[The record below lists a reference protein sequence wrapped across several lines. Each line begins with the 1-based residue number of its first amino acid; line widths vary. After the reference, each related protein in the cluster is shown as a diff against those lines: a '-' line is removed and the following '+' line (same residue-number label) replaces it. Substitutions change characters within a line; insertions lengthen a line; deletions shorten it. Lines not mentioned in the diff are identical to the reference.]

1 MDSHKALK
9 SAIGLAARGLRIF
22 PLRPYS
28 KTPAITEWQ
37 INATSDVEIIKSW
50 WSHNPQYNLGVCM
63 TDWVGFDVDVKK
75 IGMEA
80 LDNYKSAGGVFDT
93 LTVLTPTG
101 GYHFYFSGPDSKTCA
116 DVKPGIDIR
125 SHHGYLVGP
134 GSVLD
139 PILAG
144 DEKLTAGEYVITNDL
159 PIAECPKRL
168 IRLLS
173 APIDRKIDRS
183 AVALSLEGGAD
194 SEASI
199 SIAKGWLEN
208 EAEPSIE
215 GLGGNTN
222 AFRVA
227 SQTVVD
233 YALSPRTAFDLM
245 MEVWNPRCIPPWD
258 AEDLGTIVEN
268 ASRYASGR
276 TGFRTP
282 SLMFG
287 GVTVVPSNTTPPA
300 PEPEGPEWWDVEEF
314 GNAPE
319 LEDIPDRPWLIERLF
334 MRGQV
339 TLFGGE
345 GGAGKSAITL
355 AMAAHFAVGKGF
367 GPYELRELGKP
378 MRIAMY
384 NAEDDIAEQGRRLHG
399 VCQKYALDF
408 SEVRKNIKF
417 MDASTFGG
425 PLTFAA
431 HGALPGEII
440 TNERAIEGFCKLVE
454 KHSVDLLTYDP
465 LVNLHT
471 CEENDN
477 REMRLVLEIF
487 TSLASRTGTA
497 ISMAHHTG
505 KGSGQKARGD
515 QDAFRGAGA
524 IINRCRIAIIVSNAL
539 EDEYRKFGISPKRG
553 RVTRLDDAKANLY
566 MKLEGAVAYM
576 KWDTLALRPRE
587 LVGVPMLIDTTS
599 AEKARK
605 QSVAQFLYG
614 YMTSVNAACVSKA
627 EAVRA
632 LVSSH
637 PPDEGA
643 TETVLAKELEIS
655 FAHPVPT
662 SDPGISV
669 VFSMVEGQKHPM
681 FHILGRHKIDVG
693 IFA

>member
-1 MDSHKALK
+1 MDSHKALQ
-9 SAIGLAARGLRIF
+9 SALDLAARGLRVF

-28 KTPAITEWQ
+28 KTPAIKEWQ
-37 INATSDVEIIKSW
+37 VHATTDIEAIKAW
-50 WSHNPQYNLGVCM
+50 WAANPESNIGVCT
-63 TDWVGFDVDVKK
+63 TDLVGFDVDVKA

-80 LDNYKSAGGVFDT
+80 LDNYKNAGGVFDT

-101 GYHFYFSGPDSKTCA
+101 GYHFYFTGPDSKTCA
-116 DVKPGIDIR
+116 NVKPGVDIR

-139 PILAG
+139 PGLSG
-144 DEKLTAGEYVITNDL
+144 EEGLTAGEYVITNDTA
-159 PIAECPKRL
+159 IAECPKKL
-168 IRLLS
+168 LRLLS
-173 APIDRKIDRS
+173 SPIDRKVDRTS
-183 AVALSLEGGAD
+183 IALNLEGGAD

-199 SIAKGWLEN
+199 NIARGWLEN
-208 EAEPSIE
+208 EADPSIQ
-215 GLGGNTN
+215 GSGGNAN
-222 AFRVA
+222 AYRVA
-227 SQTVVD
+227 SQTIVD
-233 YALSPRTAFDLM
+233 YALSPRTAFELL
-245 MEVWNPRCIPPWD
+245 MEVWNPRCSPPWS
-258 AEDLGTIVEN
+258 AEELGQLVEN

-287 GVTVVPSNTTPPA
+287 GVSVVPSNTLP
-300 PEPEGPEWWDVEEF
+300 PEPEVQGPEWWDVEEF

-345 GGAGKSAITL
+345 GGAGKSAVTL

-367 GPYELRELGKP
+367 GPYELREVGKP
-378 MRIAMY
+378 IRIAMY

-399 VCQKYALDF
+399 VCQKYGLEF

-440 TNERAIEGFCKLVE
+440 TNERAVDGFCKLVE

-477 REMRLVLEIF
+477 REMRLVMEIF
-487 TSLASRTGTA
+487 TSLAGRTGAA

-505 KGSGQKARGD
+505 KGSNQKARGD

-524 IINRCRIAIIVSNAL
+524 IINRCRIAIIVSNAM
-539 EDEYRKFGISPKRG
+539 EDEYRKFGVNPKKC
-553 RVTRLDDAKANLY
+553 RVTRMDDAKANLY
-566 MKLEGAVAYM
+566 MKLEGAVAYF

-587 LVGVPMLIDTTS
+587 LVGVPMIIDTMS

-605 QSVAQFLYG
+605 AAVAQFLCN
-614 YMTSVNAACVSKA
+614 YMTNNNVGCISKP

-632 LVSSH
+632 LIAMH
-637 PPDEGA
+637 GPDEGA
-643 TETVLAKELEIS
+643 TESVLARELEVS

-662 SDPGISV
+662 IDPGVSV
-669 VFSMVEGQKHPM
+669 VFSMVEGSKHPM
-681 FHILGRHKIDVG
+681 FHILGRPKIDVG
-693 IFA
+693 VFA